1 MKPRRN
7 ATTTL
12 GGASTTQCAND
23 MTMKY
28 ADGQEVRVGD
38 HVGLGADD
46 GGVVVCSIEDGAYSD
61 EHTAE
66 QWGYLKTGFMVE
78 FPTYGLI
85 HYEVAEEGLRLIA
98 RASQ

>member
-1 MKPRRN
+1 
-7 ATTTL
+7 
-12 GGASTTQCAND
+12 

-66 QWGYLKTGFMVE
+66 QWG
-78 FPTYGLI
+78 
-85 HYEVAEEGLRLIA
+85 
-98 RASQ
+98 